1 MNPEHESVEQR
12 KAARWFEERQKID
25 NLTSLSPEQLRAAY
39 EDEPG
44 VCTCIDEGTDGDI
57 RLAGSGILHPG
68 GIEAVAMILRQEGV
82 TEVTAHE
89 HCGAAALA
97 YRKAYPKHKAIDN
110 RLVDIFAADWSR
122 QLADAL
128 GVPYRYITAPEMTRP
143 AEFHDASVVYLDM
156 VGHFQP
162 RRVPELPTGF
172 VISGQA
178 LSEEVTV
185 AEVELAASIA
195 LGAAGYGSQFDLD
208 NPLTLV
214 VVGECAPRLQRKL
227 DELVDAR
234 HGRIV
239 MLKAAAPEMAE
250 DQTA

>member
-1 MNPEHESVEQR
+1 MEHESPDQQ
-12 KAARWFEERQKID
+12 KAARWFEERQKIES
-25 NLTSLSPEQLRAAY
+25 LTTLTPEQLRVAY

-68 GIEAVAMILRQEGV
+68 GLEAVAMILRQEGV

-97 YRKAYPKHKAIDN
+97 YRKAYPERKDLDN
-110 RLVDIFAADWSR
+110 SMVDLFAADWSR
-122 QLADAL
+122 QLADTL
-128 GVPYRYITAPEMTRP
+128 GVPYRYITAPEMLRP
-143 AEFHDASVVYLDM
+143 VEFHDASVVYLDL

-162 RRVPELPTGF
+162 RRIPELPTGF

-178 LSEEVTV
+178 LSEEVAIT
-185 AEVELAASIA
+185 EVELAASIA
-195 LGAAGYGSQFDLD
+195 LSSAGYGSQFDTD

-214 VVGECAPRLQRKL
+214 VVGECQPRLQHKL
-227 DELVDAR
+227 NELVDAR
-234 HGRIV
+234 RGRMV
-239 MLKAAAPEMAE
+239 MLSTAAPEMAE